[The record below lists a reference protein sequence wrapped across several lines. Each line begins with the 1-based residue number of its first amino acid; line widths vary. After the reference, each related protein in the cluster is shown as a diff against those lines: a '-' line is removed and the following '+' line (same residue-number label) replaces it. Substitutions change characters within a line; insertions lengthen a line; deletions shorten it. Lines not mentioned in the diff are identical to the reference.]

1 MDESADRTGAGW
13 SSGASPRIT
22 PAQVQEKQFRTARL
36 GGGYRMREV
45 DEFLDR
51 VTDALSS
58 LVAEN
63 ERLRRGRSGPSAP
76 AVAPAPA
83 GPADRAAVNAFL
95 QREKAFLQSLGS
107 LVQEHAEELKRM
119 VRSSREAATA
129 ETADAPAASTAAE
142 SPVAAEAPDVAE
154 VRPANESPHLDD
166 EAAAAADVSMETD
179 EEDAGEL
186 VELEEQAPPTSDPE
200 AATDE
205 PIRLDDPEPA
215 RSRRRE
221 ERGEGSLREL
231 FWGEE

>member
-13 SSGASPRIT
+13 SSGGSPRIT

-45 DEFLDR
+45 DEFLDQ
-51 VTDALSS
+51 VTDAMSS

-63 ERLRRGRSGPSAP
+63 ERLRRARPGASAP

-83 GPADRAAVNAFL
+83 GPADRAAVDAFL

-119 VRSSREAATA
+119 VRSSREAAGA
-129 ETADAPAASTAAE
+129 EAEAPAPSTAAE
-142 SPVAAEAPDVAE
+142 PPVAAGAPAAE
-154 VRPANESPHLDD
+154 EVPTTDEPHPLEDEPAP
-166 EAAAAADVSMETD
+166 AAEVSMETD

-186 VELEEQAPPTSDPE
+186 VELEEQAPPASDPE
-200 AATDE
+200 AATEE

-215 RSRRRE
+215 RSRRTE